1 MRSISRIAIATVTS
15 GLLAAG
21 TFTALTVLAGPAH
34 ADSTT
39 VATCTGNTFPPSCT
53 ISDVTI
59 NSPDSIQLNAQ
70 STPSNWSVYFTW
82 TTSCT
87 LNGQT
92 QTESGG
98 GAQTTPAWDLLTLG
112 FNNPDSCTVTAKA
125 ALSATSTGS
134 STAKPLT
141 ITLNLDYTPQS
152 GSASASSSPSAP
164 TYHLARGFDSKCIDD
179 AGNSSSLR
187 AKIQIWSCNSFDAA
201 QGLTYSNSEL
211 KHNNLCL
218 NAKGNGKSGSKII
231 LWTCNGSANEMWTHK
246 SNGEFVE
253 KANGSKLCLNDPGYS
268 TKNGTQLIVW
278 ACTNTPN
285 EHWSQP

>member
-1 MRSISRIAIATVTS
+1 MRSMSRIAMATVTS

-21 TFTALTVLAGPAH
+21 TLTALTVLAGPAH
-34 ADSTT
+34 ADTT
-39 VATCTGNTFPPSCT
+39 TAATCTGDTFPPTCT
-53 ISDVTI
+53 VSNITI
-59 NSPDSIQLNAQ
+59 KSPESIQVNAL
-70 STPSNWSVYFTW
+70 STPSDWSVYFTW
-82 TTSCT
+82 TATCT

-92 QTESGG
+92 ETETGG

-112 FNNPDSCTVTAKA
+112 FNNPDSCTVTAEA
-125 ALSATSTGS
+125 ALSATTSG
-134 STAKPLT
+134 STAKPMT

-152 GSASASSSPSAP
+152 GTP
-164 TYHLARGFDSKCIDD
+164 TPPVYHVSRGFAGKCIDD

-187 AKIQIWSCNSFDAA
+187 AKIQIWSCDSFDAA
-201 QGLTYSNSEL
+201 QGLTYTNSEL

-231 LWTCNGSANEMWTHK
+231 LWTCNGSANEIWTHK

-253 KANGSKLCLNDPGYS
+253 KANGSTLCLNDPGYS

-278 ACTNTPN
+278 ACNNAPN

>member
-1 MRSISRIAIATVTS
+1 MSRIAIATAAS

-21 TFTALTVLAGPAH
+21 TFTAITVMAGPAH
-34 ADSTT
+34 ADSGTA
-39 VATCTGNTFPPSCT
+39 ATCTGNTQPPSCT

-59 NSPDSIQLNAQ
+59 TAPETIELNAQ
-70 STPSNWSVYFTW
+70 STPGSESVYFTW
-82 TTSCT
+82 STSCT

-92 QTESGG
+92 QTETGG

-125 ALSATSTGS
+125 TLSAPSPS
-134 STAKPLT
+134 SGATAVPLT
-141 ITLNLDYTPQS
+141 LTLNLDFNPQPGS
-152 GSASASSSPSAP
+152 SASPSPSAA
-164 TYHLARGFDSKCIDD
+164 TSYHTARGFSGKCIDD
-179 AGNSSSLR
+179 AGNSSSVR
-187 AKIQIWSCNSFDAA
+187 AKIQIWSCNSFDVA
-201 QGLTYSNSEL
+201 QGLTYSKSEL

-231 LWTCNGSANEMWTHK
+231 LWTCNGSANEIWTHK

-278 ACTNTPN
+278 ACNNAPN

>member
-1 MRSISRIAIATVTS
+1 MRSMSRIAMAAVTS
-15 GLLAAG
+15 GLLAASAL
-21 TFTALTVLAGPAH
+21 TALTVLAGPAQ
-34 ADSTT
+34 ADTT
-39 VATCTGNTFPPSCT
+39 TAATCTGNTFPPTCT
-53 ISDVTI
+53 VSNVTI
-59 NSPDSIQLNAQ
+59 TSPESIQLNAL
-70 STPSNWSVYFTW
+70 STPSPWSVYFTW
-82 TTSCT
+82 TATCT

-92 QTESGG
+92 QTETGG
-98 GAQTTPAWDLLTLG
+98 GAQSTPAWDLLTLG

-125 ALSATSTGS
+125 ALSATTAG

-152 GSASASSSPSAP
+152 GSASPSPAP
-164 TYHLARGFDSKCIDD
+164 TYHVARGFGGKCIDD
-179 AGNSSSLR
+179 AGNSSSVR
-187 AKIQIWSCNSFDAA
+187 AKIQIWSCNSSDAA

-231 LWTCNGSANEMWTHK
+231 LWTCNGSANEVWTHK

-278 ACTNTPN
+278 ACNNAPN